1 MLKEAQRAVSKFML
15 DRGFSIAE
23 KLCPG
28 KEQEDATPDDE
39 LSELHTTLSALS
51 MRMKRLASKADDKRL
66 QRAYL
71 MLEELTETVA
81 ALCDY
86 DEVELA
92 DGLADLAYVVLGT
105 AAQYRIPLW
114 SVFEE
119 VHRSNMTKGRG
130 TDTDRL
136 LKADKGPHYQ
146 PANVERA
153 IEVGRAE
160 LIEEMIQGGS
170 R

>member
-23 KLCPG
+23 QLCPG
-28 KEQEDATPDDE
+28 VVQEDATPDDE
-39 LSELHTTLSALS
+39 LGELFVTLSALS
-51 MRMKRLASKADDKRL
+51 ARMKRIASRADDKRV

-71 MLEELTETVA
+71 MLEELTETIA
-81 ALCDY
+81 ALSNY

-92 DGLADLAYVVLGT
+92 DGLADLVYVVLGT

-114 SVFEE
+114 TVFEA

-136 LKADKGPHYQ
+136 LKADKGAGYV
-146 PANVERA
+146 PADVGRAVE
-153 IEVGRAE
+153 IGRAE
-160 LIEEMIQGGS
+160 LIEEMIQGDA